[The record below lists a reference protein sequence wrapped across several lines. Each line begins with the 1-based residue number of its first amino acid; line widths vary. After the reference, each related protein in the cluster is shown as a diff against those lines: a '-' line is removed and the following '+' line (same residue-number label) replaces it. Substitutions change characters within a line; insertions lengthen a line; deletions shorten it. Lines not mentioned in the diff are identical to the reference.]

1 MVNTLDARPTKAFDR
16 VHHVKL
22 FDILIDRGFP
32 GGIIKVLFDWYG
44 KTFSKVKWNNS
55 YSCLMSIRSGIRQ
68 GGITLLFNIY
78 INSIICALRS
88 SDLGC
93 HLDNVYVGC
102 IVYAGDILLLSAS
115 LKRQC
120 RSKIAKT
127 FPYTPCI

>member
-1 MVNTLDARPTKAFDR
+1 MALKEICVALMPYFVISRVANYFVKHRSNVFIVTLDATKAFDR

-44 KTFSKVKWNNS
+44 KIFSKVKWNNC
-55 YSCLMSIRSGIRQ
+55 YSCLMYIRSGIRQ
-68 GGITLLFNIY
+68 GGILSPLLLNIY

-93 HLDNVYVGC
+93 HLIG
-102 IVYAGDILLLSAS
+102 
-115 LKRQC
+115 
-120 RSKIAKT
+120 
-127 FPYTPCI
+127 

>member
-1 MVNTLDARPTKAFDR
+1 M
-16 VHHVKL
+16 
-22 FDILIDRGFP
+22 FDILNDRGFP

-44 KTFSKVKWNNS
+44 KTFSKVKWNNC

-93 HLDNVYVGC
+93 HLGNVYDGC
-102 IVYAGDILLLSAS
+102 IVYADDILLLSAS
-115 LKRQC
+115 LFDMQKMLDIC
-120 RSKIAKT
+120 CSHGTYIHKT
-127 FPYTPCI
+127 LLK